1 MSVTAEGN
9 GQGIVVAK
17 CDKGPK
23 QQWLSTYR
31 NNFNVIEK
39 KGTKMNLNRRKSNNE
54 IRLHKT
60 ARSTSQFLA
69 VPKLDEIEQMSTTE
83 NIDMS
88 SLKFKTCS
96 ELPKIEHAIWEC
108 TQFSLLYSQCKIKCD
123 QGFKFNGDSKARKIC
138 DLSDDPQNDVMV
150 WIDEGGD
157 PMGKYF
163 ELRNS

>member
-1 MSVTAEGN
+1 MLN
-9 GQGIVVAK
+9 PNKGIVVAK
-17 CDKGPK
+17 CDKGPE
-23 QQWLSTYR
+23 QQWLVLYQ

-39 KGTKMNLNRRKSNNE
+39 KGTKMSLNRRKGNNE

-60 ARSTSQFLA
+60 SFDLSMSQFLA
-69 VPKLDEIEQMSTTE
+69 VPKLEEIEQMSTTE

-123 QGFKFNGDSKARKIC
+123 QGLKFNGDSKAQKIC
-138 DLSDDPQNDVMV
+138 DLALGDDPENNVMV
-150 WIDEGGD
+150 WIDEDGD
-157 PMGKYF
+157 PMGKLLY
-163 ELRNS
+163 L